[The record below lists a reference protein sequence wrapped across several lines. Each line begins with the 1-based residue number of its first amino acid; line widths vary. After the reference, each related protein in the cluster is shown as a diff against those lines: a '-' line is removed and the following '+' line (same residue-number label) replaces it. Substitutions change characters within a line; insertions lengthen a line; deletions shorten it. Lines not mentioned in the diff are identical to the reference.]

1 MKHKLHIFVIR
12 SNYNFR
18 ILSYVL
24 DNTGLNKGASHNR
37 NILTRAGKTKVRF
50 KLGIKKSIKKLCSA
64 VNRNSGQNVL
74 VDGLVIDSRS
84 VRINVLTNLRKQ
96 CRHLSLTVDSNLLT
110 KMVIV
115 CSARFRTC
123 IGEDEGTDNLF
134 EIFNINLVL
143 IFQKIII
150 YN

>member
-18 ILSYVL
+18 YFCNVL
-24 DNTGLNKGASHNR
+24 DNTGLNEGASHNR
-37 NILTRAGKTKVRF
+37 NILTRAGKTKVRL

-64 VNRNSGQNVL
+64 VDSNSRQYVL
-74 VDGLVIDSRS
+74 VDGLIIDSRS
-84 VRINVLTNLRKQ
+84 VRINVFTNLRKQ
-96 CRHLSLTVDSNLLT
+96 CRHLSLTVDSNLLA
-110 KMVIV
+110 KMVIIGT
-115 CSARFRTC
+115 ARFRTC
-123 IGEDEGTDNLF
+123 IGEDERTDNLF

-143 IFQKIII
+143 IFQKVII